1 MSHRSLHMITDD
13 FEAAS
18 GSSSDVDPFPEP
30 HSREYILRKST
41 RRPFPYSVRR
51 VVYEEED
58 SEDFYQWS
66 INAGWFVLL
75 QNF

>member
-1 MSHRSLHMITDD
+1 MITDD

-18 GSSSDVDPFPEP
+18 GSQADVDPFPEP

-51 VVYEEED
+51 LLYEP
-58 SEDFYQWS
+58 S
-66 INAGWFVLL
+66 
-75 QNF
+75 